1 MAKVSQCKVLGLLLL
16 AVVLTGSCSS
26 PAPQAPTNTKK
37 KVALI
42 GNTASDYWQMVRK
55 GAEKADAEL
64 DNVEVLVKTPYTGT
78 AKDQEAVMMEASM
91 KDRVAAMAVSPID
104 PTAQKKRINE
114 MAKNV
119 VFITQNSDAPD
130 SDRIAYVGVDTHTAG
145 QQAGELVKKALPQ
158 GGKIMV
164 FVGRAELE
172 NAKEKYEGLKAA
184 LQGSKVEII
193 DLMTDEANPI
203 KAEENAID
211 AVQKHPD
218 LAGMVGLW
226 SYNGPAIL
234 TAVKRAKK
242 VGQIKIV
249 CFDEETDTLEGIKE
263 GAIFATV
270 TQQPYEIGYRSIH
283 VLAKLLQGD
292 KSEIPENKKILIP
305 ALVVQQSNVQE
316 YMDKMNQ
323 LLGKAAAAPTTSASP
338 KAASKPTKK

>member
-1 MAKVSQCKVLGLLLL
+1 MTRFSKRVVVSLLSLVVAL
-16 AVVLTGSCSS
+16 AASCSS
-26 PAPQAPTNTKK
+26 PETKAPTNTKK

-55 GAEKADAEL
+55 GSEKADAEL
-64 DNVEVLVKTPYTGT
+64 DNVDVIFKLPYTGT
-78 AKDQEAVMMEASM
+78 AKDQEAVMTEVQM

-104 PTAQKKRINE
+104 PTGQKKKINDL
-114 MAKNV
+114 AKSV
-119 VFITQNSDAPD
+119 LFITQDSDAPD
-130 SDRIAYVGVDTHTAG
+130 SDRAAYVGVDTRAAG

-193 DLMTDEANPI
+193 NLMTDEANPI
-203 KAEENAID
+203 KAEENAVEAI
-211 AVQKHPD
+211 QKNPD

-234 TAVKRAKK
+234 AAVKRAKK
-242 VGQIKIV
+242 TGQIKIV
-249 CFDEETDTLEGIKE
+249 CFDEEEDTLAGVKE

-270 TQQPYEIGYRSIH
+270 IQSPFEIGYQSIH
-283 VLAKLLQGD
+283 VMAKLLAGD
-292 KSEIPENKKILIP
+292 KSGVPENKRILI
-305 ALVVQQSNVQE
+305 AAQVVQQSNAQE
-316 YMDKMNQ
+316 YINKMNQ
-323 LLGKAAAAPTTSASP
+323 LLGKAPAAPTTSPSA
-338 KAASKPTKK
+338 KAAAPAKK

>member
-1 MAKVSQCKVLGLLLL
+1 MTKFPKHAAIGLLLL
-16 AVVLTGSCSS
+16 AFALSVSCSS
-26 PAPQAPTNTKK
+26 PTPTAPTNTKK

-42 GNTASDYWQMVRK
+42 GNTASDYWQIVRK

-64 DNVEVLVKTPYTGT
+64 DNVEVIFKTPYTGT
-78 AKDQEAVMMEASM
+78 AKDQEGVMIEASM

-104 PTAQKKRINE
+104 PTSQKKRINE
-114 MAKNV
+114 IAKNIL
-119 VFITQNSDAPD
+119 FITQDSDAPE
-130 SDRIAYVGVDTHTAG
+130 SDRVAYVGVDTRTAG
-145 QQAGELVKKALPQ
+145 REAGELVKKALPQ

-184 LQGSKVEII
+184 LQGSKVEIL
-193 DLMTDEANPI
+193 DLMTDESSPI
-203 KAEENAID
+203 KAEENAT
-211 AVQKHPD
+211 AALQKHPE

-249 CFDEETDTLEGIKE
+249 CFDEEADTLAGIKE

-270 TQQPYEIGYRSIH
+270 IQQPFEIGYQAIH
-283 VLAKLLQGD
+283 VMAKLLQGD
-292 KSEIPENKKILIP
+292 KSGVLEDKRVLVP
-305 ALVVQQSNVQE
+305 ALVVQKSNVQE
-316 YMDKMNQ
+316 YTDKMNQ
-323 LLGKAAAAPTTSASP
+323 LLGKAPDKPTTSSSAKAAAPT
-338 KAASKPTKK
+338 KK